1 MWFSVKFKGI
11 WHIIISTISS
21 AIDSIWFIKENWFE
35 KFLISHFPSIDQIW
49 GLCLGCWWAGGGGAP
64 AGDYLFMLTVAGA
77 RSEEEEGRGGA
88 HLAAEAETEDLLL
101 NIGHSILCNS
111 PGGRMGEVAATK
123 CWRCHPSQVTRPSAQ
138 LSGNNGTR

>member
-1 MWFSVKFKGI
+1 MGVVS
-11 WHIIISTISS
+11 
-21 AIDSIWFIKENWFE
+21 
-35 KFLISHFPSIDQIW
+35 
-49 GLCLGCWWAGGGGAP
+49 GLLVGGRGRAGAGGGGAP
-64 AGDYLFMLTVAGA
+64 AGDYLFMLTRAGA
-77 RSEEEEGRGGA
+77 RSEEEGRGGA

-138 LSGNNGTR
+138 LSGH

>member
-1 MWFSVKFKGI
+1 MGVVS
-11 WHIIISTISS
+11 
-21 AIDSIWFIKENWFE
+21 
-35 KFLISHFPSIDQIW
+35 
-49 GLCLGCWWAGGGGAP
+49 GLLVGGRGRAGAGGGGAP

-138 LSGNNGTR
+138 LSGH